1 MNVELRNIIQNII
14 NQYLWIY
21 VSHNFGHTRNISK
34 TFDIEEAEL
43 ACPFTKS
50 LSTPIA
56 ILTPLRLHGKYSHLM
71 SETKIWGFS
80 MTSMDR
86 HWSWFYQQLLQNHR
100 TLFDRYLDS
109 SHHAIFS
116 VAFFCLQHNLI
127 QEVDIWCV
135 YSGCKIF
142 PTANVIFLN
151 NMHSTTRKH
160 VLYMLQSAKD
170 NKSCQIIDGMHS
182 KWIKVLFTL

>member
-1 MNVELRNIIQNII
+1 MSVEMRNIIQNII
-14 NQYLWIY
+14 NQYLWMYI
-21 VSHNFGHTRNISK
+21 SHNFGHTRNISK
-34 TFDIEEAEL
+34 VFDIEEAEL
-43 ACPFTKS
+43 AFHFTIR

-56 ILTPLRLHGKYSHLM
+56 ILCLLRLNCKCSHLM
-71 SETKIWGFS
+71 SETKFEDFFR
-80 MTSMDR
+80 TSMDR
-86 HWSWFYQQLLQNHR
+86 YQKLLQNHR

-142 PTANVIFLN
+142 QTANVIYLE
-151 NMHSTTRKH
+151 
-160 VLYMLQSAKD
+160 
-170 NKSCQIIDGMHS
+170 
-182 KWIKVLFTL
+182 